1 MIVVDRGAIID
12 FSFNYLCLFRRVIS
26 MVGKN
31 NKHVQLR
38 QEADKQTRFSL
49 KKLTVG
55 VASIAVGATLL
66 LGQPISV
73 NAEEQS
79 TTTQADQ
86 SLGEYKEAAKKDL
99 ADKKIENEH
108 LNSLIDSA
116 ESKEAVDKLVA
127 NYIQPEIAT
136 EDADDIKDFKLYK
149 AAKIAKLKAKDFDNA
164 TFIKKLEDA
173 ETKEGF
179 DTLFTELEAEVDKKA
194 EDTATDEPVD
204 ETTDQAKTEESAP
217 TQSAESSDAES
228 TEAEATEEPKVT
240 DQATESSQDEVTS
253 ETEEDD
259 DYAEAVREL
268 NDLNLSDTIKE
279 DFAQKIK
286 EAENNKE
293 AVSQLLTEAIDLA
306 GLNTKKDAALLEIDQ
321 TNLHVDDSNELKGRI
336 EVATSAEEVDN
347 VLTDAGK
354 RAEEQANQAQNG
366 EATTEEKPEA
376 QTKPAPEKKPE
387 EAPKPEEKRPETD
400 KKPESDKKPAPE
412 KKPDAGQK
420 PEAKKPEEKK
430 PEVKKPEN
438 KKPEEKKPEV
448 KKPDASKQPEKGKEA
463 QPQKP
468 EQKPDQQ
475 KQPDQSADKAAQD
488 KKEQE
493 LKMAAA
499 KDEAKKEINN
509 LANLSDKQKGEL
521 LAGIDKADTPAKIGE
536 ILDFARKL
544 NQDQAPKQQ
553 KKQGERL
560 PDTATGAWALG
571 LIGATAILAG
581 FGIKKF
587 KK

>member
-1 MIVVDRGAIID
+1 MI
-12 FSFNYLCLFRRVIS
+12 
-26 MVGKN
+26 GKN

-55 VASIAVGATLL
+55 LASIAVGATLL

-79 TTTQADQ
+79 TTQADQ

-116 ESKEAVDKLVA
+116 ESKEAVDKLVV
-127 NYIQPEIAT
+127 NYTHPEIAT
-136 EDADDIKDFKLYK
+136 EDTDDIKDLKLYK
-149 AAKIAKLKAKDFDNA
+149 AAKIVALKAKDIDNETA
-164 TFIKKLEDA
+164 LKTIEDA
-173 ETKEGF
+173 ETKE
-179 DTLFTELEAEVDKKA
+179 AVDKSFKELDA
-194 EDTATDEPVD
+194 KVEKPAD
-204 ETTDQAKTEESAP
+204 ETTAPTETEESAP
-217 TQSAESSDAES
+217 TQAAES
-228 TEAEATEEPKVT
+228 TETEITEESTPADKT
-240 DQATESSQDEVTS
+240 TETEVTS
-253 ETEEDD
+253 ETEAEDN
-259 DYAEAVREL
+259 YAEAVKEL
-268 NDLNLSDTIKE
+268 ADLNLSDSIKE
-279 DFAQKIK
+279 DFAQKIN
-286 EAENNKE
+286 EAEDNKE
-293 AVSQLLTEAIDLA
+293 AVSQILTEAMALA
-306 GLNTKKDAALLEIDQ
+306 ELNTKKDAALVEIDQ

-336 EVATSAEEVDN
+336 EVASSAEEVDN
-347 VLTDAGK
+347 VLVEAQK
-354 RAEEQANQAQNG
+354 RAEEQANQTQNG
-366 EATTEEKPEA
+366 EATTEEKPEDA
-376 QTKPAPEKKPE
+376 PKPEEKKPETEKKPAPEKKPE
-387 EAPKPEEKRPETD
+387 
-400 KKPESDKKPAPE
+400 
-412 KKPDAGQK
+412 AGQK
-420 PEAKKPEEKK
+420 PEAEKKPDKKPEA
-430 PEVKKPEN
+430 KKPEN
-438 KKPEEKKPEV
+438 KKPEEKKPEA
-448 KKPDASKQPEKGKEA
+448 KKPDTNKQPEKGKEA

-475 KQPDQSADKAAQD
+475 KQPDKSADKAAQD

-499 KDEAKKEINN
+499 KEEAKKEINN

-560 PDTATGAWALG
+560 PDTATGAWVLG

>member
-1 MIVVDRGAIID
+1 
-12 FSFNYLCLFRRVIS
+12 

-38 QEADKQTRFSL
+38 QEADKQARFSL

-73 NAEEQS
+73 NAEEPS
-79 TTTQADQ
+79 TTQTDQ
-86 SLGEYKEAAKKDL
+86 SLGEYKEVAKKDL

-127 NYIQPEIAT
+127 NYTQLEIAT
-136 EDADDIKDFKLYK
+136 EDTDDIKDLKLYK
-149 AAKIAKLKAKDFDNA
+149 AAKIAALKAKDIDNETA
-164 TFIKKLEDA
+164 LKTIEEA
-173 ETKEGF
+173 ETKE
-179 DTLFTELEAEVDKKA
+179 AVDKLFKELDA
-194 EDTATDEPVD
+194 KVEKPAD
-204 ETTDQAKTEESAP
+204 ETTAPTETEESAP
-217 TQSAESSDAES
+217 TQDAES
-228 TEAEATEEPKVT
+228 TETEATEATEEPKVA
-240 DQATESSQDEVTS
+240 DQATESITDEVTS

-286 EAENNKE
+286 ATEDNKE
-293 AVSQLLTEAIDLA
+293 AVSQILTEAMALA
-306 GLNTKKDAALLEIDQ
+306 ELNTKKDAALVEIDQ

-347 VLTDAGK
+347 VLVEAQK
-354 RAEEQANQAQNG
+354 RAEEQANQAQTG
-366 EATTEEKPEA
+366 EATTAEKPEA
-376 QTKPAPEKKPE
+376 KPEGKKPAPEKKPE
-387 EAPKPEEKRPETD
+387 AD
-400 KKPESDKKPAPE
+400 
-412 KKPDAGQK
+412 QK

-430 PEVKKPEN
+430 PEVKKPEEKKPETKNPEAKKPEN
-438 KKPEEKKPEV
+438 KKSEEKKPEA

-463 QPQKP
+463 QPQKS
-468 EQKPDQQ
+468 EQKSDQKPEQQ
-475 KQPDQSADKAAQD
+475 KQQDQSADKTAQD

>member
-73 NAEEQS
+73 NAEEPS
-79 TTTQADQ
+79 TTQADQ

-116 ESKEAVDKLVA
+116 ESKETVDKLVA
-127 NYIQPEIAT
+127 NYTQPEIAT
-136 EDADDIKDFKLYK
+136 DDTDDIKDLKLYK
-149 AAKIAKLKAKDFDNA
+149 AAKIAALKAKDIDNETA
-164 TFIKKLEDA
+164 LKTIEDA
-173 ETKEGF
+173 ETKE
-179 DTLFTELEAEVDKKA
+179 AVDKLFKGLDA
-194 EDTATDEPVD
+194 KVEKPAD
-204 ETTDQAKTEESAP
+204 ETTAPTETEESAP
-217 TQSAESSDAES
+217 TQAAES
-228 TEAEATEEPKVT
+228 TETEATEATEEPKVD
-240 DQATESSQDEVTS
+240 DQATESIPDEVTS

-286 EAENNKE
+286 AAEDNKE
-293 AVSQLLTEAIDLA
+293 AVSQILTEAIDLA
-306 GLNTKKDAALLEIDQ
+306 ELNTKKDAALVEIDQ

-336 EVATSAEEVDN
+336 EVASSAEEVDN
-347 VLTDAGK
+347 ILVEAQK

-387 EAPKPEEKRPETD
+387 EAPKPEEKKPETD
-400 KKPESDKKPAPE
+400 KKPESGKKPAPE

-420 PEAKKPEEKK
+420 PE
-430 PEVKKPEN
+430 N
-438 KKPEEKKPEV
+438 KKPEAQ
-448 KKPDASKQPEKGKEA
+448 KPDASKQPEKGKEA

-468 EQKPDQQ
+468 EQKPEQQ
-475 KQPDQSADKAAQD
+475 KQPDKSADKAAQD

-544 NQDQAPKQQ
+544 NQDQSPKQQ

>member
-1 MIVVDRGAIID
+1 
-12 FSFNYLCLFRRVIS
+12 

-55 VASIAVGATLL
+55 VASIAIGATLL

-73 NAEEQS
+73 NAEEPS
-79 TTTQADQ
+79 TTQTDQ
-86 SLGEYKEAAKKDL
+86 SLGEYKEVAKKDL

-127 NYIQPEIAT
+127 NYTQPEIAT
-136 EDADDIKDFKLYK
+136 EDTDDIKDLKLYK
-149 AAKIAKLKAKDFDNA
+149 AAKIAALKAKDIDNETA
-164 TFIKKLEDA
+164 LKTIEDA
-173 ETKEGF
+173 ETKE
-179 DTLFTELEAEVDKKA
+179 AVDKLFKELDA
-194 EDTATDEPVD
+194 KVEKPAD
-204 ETTDQAKTEESAP
+204 ETTAPTETEDSAP
-217 TQSAESSDAES
+217 TQAAES
-228 TEAEATEEPKVT
+228 TETEATEEPKVA
-240 DQATESSQDEVTS
+240 DQATESIPDEVTL

-286 EAENNKE
+286 AAEDNKE
-293 AVSQLLTEAIDLA
+293 AVSQILTEAIDLA
-306 GLNTKKDAALLEIDQ
+306 ELNTKKDAALVEIDQ

-336 EVATSAEEVDN
+336 EVAASAEEVDN
-347 VLTDAGK
+347 VLVEAQK

-376 QTKPAPEKKPE
+376 QTKPVPEKKPE
-387 EAPKPEEKRPETD
+387 EAPKPEEKKPETD

-430 PEVKKPEN
+430 PEVKKPED
-438 KKPEEKKPEV
+438 KKPEA

-475 KQPDQSADKAAQD
+475 KQPDKSADKAAQD

-536 ILDFARKL
+536 IIDFARKL

-560 PDTATGAWALG
+560 PDTATGAWVLG

>member
-79 TTTQADQ
+79 TTTQTDQ

-127 NYIQPEIAT
+127 NYTQPEIAT
-136 EDADDIKDFKLYK
+136 EDTDNIKDLKLYK
-149 AAKIAKLKAKDFDNA
+149 AAKIAALKAKDIDNETA
-164 TFIKKLEDA
+164 LKTIEDA
-173 ETKEGF
+173 ETKE
-179 DTLFTELEAEVDKKA
+179 AVDKLFKELDA
-194 EDTATDEPVD
+194 KVEKPAD
-204 ETTDQAKTEESAP
+204 ETTAPTETEDSAP
-217 TQSAESSDAES
+217 TQDAES
-228 TEAEATEEPKVT
+228 TENEATEEPKVA
-240 DQATESSQDEVTS
+240 DQATESIPDEVTL
-253 ETEEDD
+253 ETEKDD

-306 GLNTKKDAALLEIDQ
+306 ELNTKKDAALVEIDQ

-336 EVATSAEEVDN
+336 EVAISAEEVDN

-354 RAEEQANQAQNG
+354 RAEEQANQAQTG
-366 EATTEEKPEA
+366 EATTEEKPEV
-376 QTKPAPEKKPE
+376 KPE
-387 EAPKPEEKRPETD
+387 
-400 KKPESDKKPAPE
+400 DKKPAPE
-412 KKPDAGQK
+412 KK

-430 PEVKKPEN
+430 PEN
-438 KKPEEKKPEV
+438 KKPEA

-468 EQKPDQQ
+468 EQKPEQQ
-475 KQPDQSADKAAQD
+475 KQQDQSADKAAQD

>member
-1 MIVVDRGAIID
+1 
-12 FSFNYLCLFRRVIS
+12 

-31 NKHVQLR
+31 NKQIQLR
-38 QEADKQTRFSL
+38 QEADKRTRFSL

-73 NAEEQS
+73 NAEEPS
-79 TTTQADQ
+79 TTQADQ

-306 GLNTKKDAALLEIDQ
+306 ELNTKKDAALVEIDQ
-321 TNLHVDDSNELKGRI
+321 TNLHVADSNELKGRI
-336 EVATSAEEVDN
+336 EVAASAEEVDN
-347 VLTDAGK
+347 VLVEAQK

-387 EAPKPEEKRPETD
+387 EAPKPAEKKPETD

-412 KKPDAGQK
+412 KKTDAGPKPEAKKSEEKK
-420 PEAKKPEEKK
+420 PEAKKPEA
-430 PEVKKPEN
+430 
-438 KKPEEKKPEV
+438 

-521 LAGIDKADTPAKIGE
+521 LVGIDKADTPAKIGE

-560 PDTATGAWALG
+560 PDTATGAWTLG

>member
-12 FSFNYLCLFRRVIS
+12 FSFNYLCLLRRVIS

-73 NAEEQS
+73 NAEEPS
-79 TTTQADQ
+79 TTQADQ

-127 NYIQPEIAT
+127 NYTQPEIAT
-136 EDADDIKDFKLYK
+136 EDTDNIKDLKLYK
-149 AAKIAKLKAKDFDNA
+149 AAKIAALKAKDIDNETA
-164 TFIKKLEDA
+164 LKTIEDA
-173 ETKEGF
+173 ETKE
-179 DTLFTELEAEVDKKA
+179 AVDKLFKELDA
-194 EDTATDEPVD
+194 KVEKPAD
-204 ETTDQAKTEESAP
+204 ETTAPTETEDSAP
-217 TQSAESSDAES
+217 TQAAES
-228 TEAEATEEPKVT
+228 TETEATEEPKVA
-240 DQATESSQDEVTS
+240 DQATESIPDEVTL
-253 ETEEDD
+253 ETEKDD

-286 EAENNKE
+286 EAEDNKE
-293 AVSQLLTEAIDLA
+293 AVGQLLTEAIDLA
-306 GLNTKKDAALLEIDQ
+306 ELNTKKDAALVEIDQ

-336 EVATSAEEVDN
+336 EVAASAEEVDN
-347 VLTDAGK
+347 VLVEAQK

-376 QTKPAPEKKPE
+376 QTKPVPEKKPE
-387 EAPKPEEKRPETD
+387 EAPKPEEKKPETD

-430 PEVKKPEN
+430 PEVKKPED
-438 KKPEEKKPEV
+438 KKPEA

-475 KQPDQSADKAAQD
+475 KQPDKSADKAAQD

-536 ILDFARKL
+536 IIDFARKL

-560 PDTATGAWALG
+560 PDTATGAWVLG

>member
-1 MIVVDRGAIID
+1 MI
-12 FSFNYLCLFRRVIS
+12 
-26 MVGKN
+26 GKN

-79 TTTQADQ
+79 TTTQTDQ

-127 NYIQPEIAT
+127 NYTQPEIAT
-136 EDADDIKDFKLYK
+136 EDTDNIKDLKLYK
-149 AAKIAKLKAKDFDNA
+149 AAKIAALKAKDIDNETA
-164 TFIKKLEDA
+164 LKTIEDA
-173 ETKEGF
+173 ETKE
-179 DTLFTELEAEVDKKA
+179 AVDKLFKELDA
-194 EDTATDEPVD
+194 KVEKPAD
-204 ETTDQAKTEESAP
+204 ETTAPTETEDSAP
-217 TQSAESSDAES
+217 TQDAES
-228 TEAEATEEPKVT
+228 TENEATEEPKVA
-240 DQATESSQDEVTS
+240 DQATESIPDEVTL
-253 ETEEDD
+253 ETEKDD

-306 GLNTKKDAALLEIDQ
+306 ELNTKKDAALVEIDQ

-336 EVATSAEEVDN
+336 EVAISAEEVDN

-354 RAEEQANQAQNG
+354 RAEEQANQAQTG
-366 EATTEEKPEA
+366 EATTEEKPEV
-376 QTKPAPEKKPE
+376 KPE
-387 EAPKPEEKRPETD
+387 
-400 KKPESDKKPAPE
+400 DKKPAPE
-412 KKPDAGQK
+412 KK

-430 PEVKKPEN
+430 PENKKPEA
-438 KKPEEKKPEV
+438 KKPEEKKPEA

-468 EQKPDQQ
+468 EQKPEQQ
-475 KQPDQSADKAAQD
+475 KQQDQSADKAAQD

>member
-73 NAEEQS
+73 NAEEPS
-79 TTTQADQ
+79 TTQADQ

-127 NYIQPEIAT
+127 NYTQPEIAA
-136 EDADDIKDFKLYK
+136 EDTDDIKNLKLYK

-179 DTLFTELEAEVDKKA
+179 DTLFAELEAEVDKKA
-194 EDTATDEPVD
+194 EDAATDEPVD

-217 TQSAESSDAES
+217 TQSAES
-228 TEAEATEEPKVT
+228 TETEATEEPKVA
-240 DQATESSQDEVTS
+240 DKATESSPDEVTS

-286 EAENNKE
+286 AAEDNKE
-293 AVSQLLTEAIDLA
+293 AVSQILTEAIDLA
-306 GLNTKKDAALLEIDQ
+306 ELNTKKDAALVEIDQ

-354 RAEEQANQAQNG
+354 RAEEQANQAQTG
-366 EATTEEKPEA
+366 EATTEAKPEA
-376 QTKPAPEKKPE
+376 KPE
-387 EAPKPEEKRPETD
+387 
-400 KKPESDKKPAPE
+400 DKKPAPE
-412 KKPDAGQK
+412 KKTEEKKPEAGQK

-430 PEVKKPEN
+430 PENKKPEV
-438 KKPEEKKPEV
+438 KKPEEKKPEA

-475 KQPDQSADKAAQD
+475 KQPDKSADKAAQD

-536 ILDFARKL
+536 IIDFARKL

-560 PDTATGAWALG
+560 PDTATGAWVLG

>member
-1 MIVVDRGAIID
+1 MI
-12 FSFNYLCLFRRVIS
+12 
-26 MVGKN
+26 GKN

-38 QEADKQTRFSL
+38 QKADKQTRFSL

-79 TTTQADQ
+79 TTQAGQ
-86 SLGEYKEAAKKDL
+86 SLGEYKEVAKKDL

-127 NYIQPEIAT
+127 NYTQPEIAT
-136 EDADDIKDFKLYK
+136 EDTDDIKDLKLYK

-164 TFIKKLEDA
+164 TFLKKLEDA

-204 ETTDQAKTEESAP
+204 ETTDQAKTEESEP
-217 TQSAESSDAES
+217 TQSAES

-306 GLNTKKDAALLEIDQ
+306 ELNTKKDAALVEIDQ

-347 VLTDAGK
+347 VLADAGK
-354 RAEEQANQAQNG
+354 RAEEQANQAQTG

-376 QTKPAPEKKPE
+376 KPEVKPEDKKPAPEKKPE
-387 EAPKPEEKRPETD
+387 E
-400 KKPESDKKPAPE
+400 KKTE
-412 KKPDAGQK
+412 AGQK

-430 PEVKKPEN
+430 PENKKPEA
-438 KKPEEKKPEV
+438 KKPEEKKPEA
-448 KKPDASKQPEKGKEA
+448 K
-463 QPQKP
+463 KP

-475 KQPDQSADKAAQD
+475 KQQDQSADKAAQD

>member
-31 NKHVQLR
+31 NKQIQLR
-38 QEADKQTRFSL
+38 QEADKRTRFSL

-73 NAEEQS
+73 NAEEPS
-79 TTTQADQ
+79 TTQADQ
-86 SLGEYKEAAKKDL
+86 SLGEYKEAAKRDL

-127 NYIQPEIAT
+127 NYTQPEIAT
-136 EDADDIKDFKLYK
+136 EDTDDIKDLKLYK

-179 DTLFTELEAEVDKKA
+179 DTLFTELEAELDKKA

-217 TQSAESSDAES
+217 TQSAES
-228 TEAEATEEPKVT
+228 TEAEATEEPKVA
-240 DQATESSQDEVTS
+240 DQATESIPDEVTS

-279 DFAQKIK
+279 DYAQKIK
-286 EAENNKE
+286 EVEDNKE
-293 AVSQLLTEAIDLA
+293 AVSQILTEAIDLA
-306 GLNTKKDAALLEIDQ
+306 ELNTKKDAALVEIDQ

-336 EVATSAEEVDN
+336 EVAISTEEVDN
-347 VLTDAGK
+347 VLVEAQK
-354 RAEEQANQAQNG
+354 RAEEQASQAQNG

-376 QTKPAPEKKPE
+376 QTKPVPEKKPE
-387 EAPKPEEKRPETD
+387 EAPKSEEKKPETD

-420 PEAKKPEEKK
+420 PEAEKK
-430 PEVKKPEN
+430 PEAKKPEN
-438 KKPEEKKPEV
+438 KKPEEKKPEAKKPEA

-463 QPQKP
+463 QPQKS
-468 EQKPDQQ
+468 EQKSDQKPEQQ
-475 KQPDQSADKAAQD
+475 KQQDQSADKPAQD

-509 LANLSDKQKGEL
+509 LANLSDKQKSEL

>member
-55 VASIAVGATLL
+55 VTSIAVGATLL

-73 NAEEQS
+73 NAEEPA
-79 TTTQADQ
+79 TTQADQ

-99 ADKKIENEH
+99 TDKKIENEH

-127 NYIQPEIAT
+127 NYTQPEIAT
-136 EDADDIKDFKLYK
+136 EDTDDIKDLKLYK
-149 AAKIAKLKAKDFDNA
+149 AAKIAALKAKDIDNETA
-164 TFIKKLEDA
+164 LKTIEDA
-173 ETKEGF
+173 ETKE
-179 DTLFTELEAEVDKKA
+179 AVDKLFKELDA
-194 EDTATDEPVD
+194 KVEKPAD
-204 ETTDQAKTEESAP
+204 ETTAPTEIEESAP
-217 TQSAESSDAES
+217 TQAAES
-228 TEAEATEEPKVT
+228 TGTETTEESTPADKATET
-240 DQATESSQDEVTS
+240 EVTS
-253 ETEEDD
+253 ETEAEDN
-259 DYAEAVREL
+259 YAEAVKEL
-268 NDLNLSDTIKE
+268 ADLNLSDTIKE
-279 DFAQKIK
+279 DYAQKIK
-286 EAENNKE
+286 AAEDNEE
-293 AVSQLLTEAIDLA
+293 AVSQILTEAMALA
-306 GLNTKKDAALLEIDQ
+306 ELNTKKDAALVEIDQ

-336 EVATSAEEVDN
+336 EVTASAEEVDN
-347 VLTDAGK
+347 ILVETQK

-376 QTKPAPEKKPE
+376 KPAPEKKPE
-387 EAPKPEEKRPETD
+387 DAPKPEEKKPETD
-400 KKPESDKKPAPE
+400 KKPESDKKTAPE
-412 KKPDAGQK
+412 KKPEAGQQPEAEKKPDKK
-420 PEAKKPEEKK
+420 PEA
-430 PEVKKPEN
+430 KKPEN
-438 KKPEEKKPEV
+438 KKPEEKKPET
-448 KKPDASKQPEKGKEA
+448 KKPDTSKQPEKGKEA

-475 KQPDQSADKAAQD
+475 KQPDKSADKAAQD

-499 KDEAKKEINN
+499 KEEAKKEINN

>member
-1 MIVVDRGAIID
+1 
-12 FSFNYLCLFRRVIS
+12 

-38 QEADKQTRFSL
+38 QKAVKKTRFSL

-127 NYIQPEIAT
+127 NYTQPEIAT
-136 EDADDIKDFKLYK
+136 EDTDDIKDLKLYK
-149 AAKIAKLKAKDFDNA
+149 AAKIAALKAKDIDNETA
-164 TFIKKLEDA
+164 LKTIEDA
-173 ETKEGF
+173 ETKE
-179 DTLFTELEAEVDKKA
+179 AVDKLFKELDA
-194 EDTATDEPVD
+194 KVEKPADEITAPTE
-204 ETTDQAKTEESAP
+204 TEESEP
-217 TQSAESSDAES
+217 TQDAES
-228 TEAEATEEPKVT
+228 TETEESNPVDKATET
-240 DQATESSQDEVTS
+240 EVTS
-253 ETEEDD
+253 ETETEDN
-259 DYAEAVREL
+259 YAEAVREL

-279 DFAQKIK
+279 DYAQKIK
-286 EAENNKE
+286 AAEDNKE

-306 GLNTKKDAALLEIDQ
+306 ELNTKKDAALVEIDQ

-336 EVATSAEEVDN
+336 EVAASAEEVDN
-347 VLTDAGK
+347 VLVEAQK
-354 RAEEQANQAQNG
+354 RAEEQASQAQNG

-376 QTKPAPEKKPE
+376 QTKPVPEKKPE
-387 EAPKPEEKRPETD
+387 EAPKPEEKKPETD
-400 KKPESDKKPAPE
+400 KKPAPDKKPE
-412 KKPDAGQK
+412 TGQK
-420 PEAKKPEEKK
+420 PEAEKK
-430 PEVKKPEN
+430 PN
-438 KKPEEKKPEV
+438 KN
-448 KKPDASKQPEKGKEA
+448 PDTSKQPEKGKEA

-468 EQKPDQQ
+468 EQKPEQQ
-475 KQPDQSADKAAQD
+475 KQPDKSADKAAQD

-509 LANLSDKQKGEL
+509 LANLSDKQKSEL

-560 PDTATGAWALG
+560 PDTATGAWVLG

>member
-1 MIVVDRGAIID
+1 
-12 FSFNYLCLFRRVIS
+12 

-354 RAEEQANQAQNG
+354 RAEEQANQAQTG
-366 EATTEEKPEA
+366 EATTEEKPEVKPEDK
-376 QTKPAPEKKPE
+376 KPAPEKKPE
-387 EAPKPEEKRPETD
+387 E
-400 KKPESDKKPAPE
+400 KKTE
-412 KKPDAGQK
+412 AGQK

-430 PEVKKPEN
+430 PENKKPEVKKPEEKKPEN
-438 KKPEEKKPEV
+438 KKPEA

-475 KQPDQSADKAAQD
+475 KQPDQSAEKAAQD

>member
-1 MIVVDRGAIID
+1 MI
-12 FSFNYLCLFRRVIS
+12 
-26 MVGKN
+26 GKN

-79 TTTQADQ
+79 TTQTDQ

-116 ESKEAVDKLVA
+116 ESKEAADKLVA
-127 NYIQPEIAT
+127 NYTQPEIAT
-136 EDADDIKDFKLYK
+136 EDTDDIKDLKLYK
-149 AAKIAKLKAKDFDNA
+149 AAKIAKLKAKNFDNA
-164 TFIKKLEDA
+164 TFLKKLEDA

-194 EDTATDEPVD
+194 EDTATDKLVD

-217 TQSAESSDAES
+217 TQSAES
-228 TEAEATEEPKVT
+228 TEAEATEEPKVA
-240 DQATESSQDEVTS
+240 DQATEASPDEVTS

-286 EAENNKE
+286 EVENNKE

-306 GLNTKKDAALLEIDQ
+306 ELNTKKDAALVEIDQ

-354 RAEEQANQAQNG
+354 RAEEQANQAQVG
-366 EATTEEKPEA
+366 EATTAEKPEA
-376 QTKPAPEKKPE
+376 KPEEKNPAPEKKPE
-387 EAPKPEEKRPETD
+387 EKKPEEKKPEE
-400 KKPESDKKPAPE
+400 KKPEE
-412 KKPDAGQK
+412 KKPEEKKPEEKKPEAGQK
-420 PEAKKPEEKK
+420 PEAEKK

-438 KKPEEKKPEV
+438 

-463 QPQKP
+463 QPQKS

-475 KQPDQSADKAAQD
+475 KQPDKSADKATQD

>member
-1 MIVVDRGAIID
+1 MIVVDRGVIRD
-12 FSFNYLCLFRRVIS
+12 FSFNYLCLLRRVIS

-55 VASIAVGATLL
+55 VASIAVGTTLL

-127 NYIQPEIAT
+127 NYTQPEIAT
-136 EDADDIKDFKLYK
+136 EDTDDIKDLKLYK
-149 AAKIAKLKAKDFDNA
+149 AAKIAALKAKDIDNETA
-164 TFIKKLEDA
+164 LKTIEDA
-173 ETKEGF
+173 ETKE
-179 DTLFTELEAEVDKKA
+179 AVDKLFKELDA
-194 EDTATDEPVD
+194 KVEKPAD
-204 ETTDQAKTEESAP
+204 ETTAPTETEESEP
-217 TQSAESSDAES
+217 TQDAES
-228 TEAEATEEPKVT
+228 TETEESNPVDKATET
-240 DQATESSQDEVTS
+240 EVTS
-253 ETEEDD
+253 ETETEDN
-259 DYAEAVREL
+259 YAEAVREL

-286 EAENNKE
+286 AAEDNKE
-293 AVSQLLTEAIDLA
+293 AVSQILTEAIDLA
-306 GLNTKKDAALLEIDQ
+306 ELNTKKDAALVEIDQ

-336 EVATSAEEVDN
+336 EVAASAEEVDN
-347 VLTDAGK
+347 VLVEAQK

-376 QTKPAPEKKPE
+376 QTKPVPEKKPE
-387 EAPKPEEKRPETD
+387 EAPKPEEKKPETD

-430 PEVKKPEN
+430 PEVKKPED
-438 KKPEEKKPEV
+438 KKPEA

-475 KQPDQSADKAAQD
+475 KQPDKSADKAAQD

-544 NQDQAPKQQ
+544 NQDQSPKQQ

-560 PDTATGAWALG
+560 PDTATGAWVLG

>member
-1 MIVVDRGAIID
+1 
-12 FSFNYLCLFRRVIS
+12 

-31 NKHVQLR
+31 NKHVQLH

-127 NYIQPEIAT
+127 NYTQPEIAT
-136 EDADDIKDFKLYK
+136 EDTDDIKDLKLYK
-149 AAKIAKLKAKDFDNA
+149 AAKIAALKAKDIDNETA
-164 TFIKKLEDA
+164 LKTIEDA
-173 ETKEGF
+173 ETKE
-179 DTLFTELEAEVDKKA
+179 AVDKLFKELDA
-194 EDTATDEPVD
+194 KVEKPAD
-204 ETTDQAKTEESAP
+204 ETTAPTETEDSAP
-217 TQSAESSDAES
+217 TQAAES
-228 TEAEATEEPKVT
+228 TETEATEEPKVA
-240 DQATESSQDEVTS
+240 DQATESIPDEVTL
-253 ETEEDD
+253 ETEKDD

-268 NDLNLSDTIKE
+268 NDMNLSDTIKE

-286 EAENNKE
+286 AAEDNKE
-293 AVSQLLTEAIDLA
+293 AVGQLLTEAIDLA
-306 GLNTKKDAALLEIDQ
+306 ELNTKKDAALVEIDQ

-354 RAEEQANQAQNG
+354 RAEEQANQAQTG
-366 EATTEEKPEA
+366 EATTEAKPEA
-376 QTKPAPEKKPE
+376 KPE
-387 EAPKPEEKRPETD
+387 
-400 KKPESDKKPAPE
+400 DKKPAPE
-412 KKPDAGQK
+412 KKTEEKKPEAGQK

-430 PEVKKPEN
+430 PENKKPEV
-438 KKPEEKKPEV
+438 KKPEEKKPEA

-475 KQPDQSADKAAQD
+475 KQQDQSADKAAQD

-560 PDTATGAWALG
+560 PDTATGTWALG

>member
-1 MIVVDRGAIID
+1 
-12 FSFNYLCLFRRVIS
+12 

-31 NKHVQLR
+31 NKHVQLH

-73 NAEEQS
+73 NAEEPS
-79 TTTQADQ
+79 TTQTDQ
-86 SLGEYKEAAKKDL
+86 SLGEYKEVAKKDL
-99 ADKKIENEH
+99 AGKKIENEH

-127 NYIQPEIAT
+127 NYTQPEIAT
-136 EDADDIKDFKLYK
+136 EDTDNIKDLKLYK
-149 AAKIAKLKAKDFDNA
+149 AAKIAALKAKDIDNETA
-164 TFIKKLEDA
+164 LKTIEDA
-173 ETKEGF
+173 ETKE
-179 DTLFTELEAEVDKKA
+179 AVDKLFKELDA
-194 EDTATDEPVD
+194 KVEKPAD
-204 ETTDQAKTEESAP
+204 ETTAPTETEESAP
-217 TQSAESSDAES
+217 TQDAES
-228 TEAEATEEPKVT
+228 TETEATEESNPVDK
-240 DQATESSQDEVTS
+240 ATETEVIS
-253 ETEEDD
+253 ETEAEDN
-259 DYAEAVREL
+259 YAEAVREL

-286 EAENNKE
+286 AAEDNKE
-293 AVSQLLTEAIDLA
+293 AVSQILTEAIDLA
-306 GLNTKKDAALLEIDQ
+306 ELNTKKDAALVEIDQ

-336 EVATSAEEVDN
+336 EVASSAAEVDN
-347 VLTDAGK
+347 VLVEAQK
-354 RAEEQANQAQNG
+354 RAEEQASQAQNG

-376 QTKPAPEKKPE
+376 QTKPVPEKKPE
-387 EAPKPEEKRPETD
+387 EAPKPEEKKPETD

-430 PEVKKPEN
+430 PEVKKPED
-438 KKPEEKKPEV
+438 KKPEA

-468 EQKPDQQ
+468 EQNPDQQ
-475 KQPDQSADKAAQD
+475 KQPDKSADKAAQD

-536 ILDFARKL
+536 IIDFARKL

-560 PDTATGAWALG
+560 PDTATGAWVLG

>member
-1 MIVVDRGAIID
+1 
-12 FSFNYLCLFRRVIS
+12 

-55 VASIAVGATLL
+55 VASIAVGTTLL

-127 NYIQPEIAT
+127 NYTQPEIAT
-136 EDADDIKDFKLYK
+136 EDTDDIKDLKLYK
-149 AAKIAKLKAKDFDNA
+149 AAKIAALKAKDIDNETA
-164 TFIKKLEDA
+164 LKTIEDA
-173 ETKEGF
+173 ETKE
-179 DTLFTELEAEVDKKA
+179 AVDKLFKELDA
-194 EDTATDEPVD
+194 KVEKPAD
-204 ETTDQAKTEESAP
+204 ETTAPTETEESEP
-217 TQSAESSDAES
+217 TQDAES
-228 TEAEATEEPKVT
+228 TETEESNPVDKATET
-240 DQATESSQDEVTS
+240 EVTS
-253 ETEEDD
+253 ETETEDN
-259 DYAEAVREL
+259 YAEAVREL

-286 EAENNKE
+286 AAEDNKE
-293 AVSQLLTEAIDLA
+293 AVSQILTEAIDLA
-306 GLNTKKDAALLEIDQ
+306 ELNTKKDAALVEIDQ

-336 EVATSAEEVDN
+336 EVAASAEEVDN
-347 VLTDAGK
+347 VLVEAQK

-376 QTKPAPEKKPE
+376 QTKPVPEKKPE
-387 EAPKPEEKRPETD
+387 EAPKPEEKKPETD

-430 PEVKKPEN
+430 PEVKKPED
-438 KKPEEKKPEV
+438 KKPEA

-475 KQPDQSADKAAQD
+475 KQPDKSADKAAQD

-499 KDEAKKEINN
+499 KDEAKKKSI
-509 LANLSDKQKGEL
+509 
-521 LAGIDKADTPAKIGE
+521 T
-536 ILDFARKL
+536 
-544 NQDQAPKQQ
+544 
-553 KKQGERL
+553 
-560 PDTATGAWALG
+560 
-571 LIGATAILAG
+571 
-581 FGIKKF
+581 
-587 KK
+587 

>member
-31 NKHVQLR
+31 NKQIKLR
-38 QEADKQTRFSL
+38 QEADKRTRFSL

-73 NAEEQS
+73 NAEEPS
-79 TTTQADQ
+79 TTQTDQ
-86 SLGEYKEAAKKDL
+86 SLGEYKETAKKDL
-99 ADKKIENEH
+99 ADKKIENEY

-306 GLNTKKDAALLEIDQ
+306 ELNTKKDAALVEIDQ

-336 EVATSAEEVDN
+336 EVAASAEEVDN
-347 VLTDAGK
+347 VLVEAQK
-354 RAEEQANQAQNG
+354 RAEEQANQAQTG
-366 EATTEEKPEA
+366 EATTAEKPEA
-376 QTKPAPEKKPE
+376 KPEGKKTAPEKKPE
-387 EAPKPEEKRPETD
+387 AD
-400 KKPESDKKPAPE
+400 
-412 KKPDAGQK
+412 QK

-430 PEVKKPEN
+430 PEA
-438 KKPEEKKPEV
+438 KKPEEKKPETKKPEV
-448 KKPDASKQPEKGKEA
+448 KKPEEKKPEA
-463 QPQKP
+463 QKP

-475 KQPDQSADKAAQD
+475 KQQDQSADKAAQD

>member
-12 FSFNYLCLFRRVIS
+12 FSFNYLCLLRRVIS

-73 NAEEQS
+73 NAEEPS
-79 TTTQADQ
+79 TTQADQ

-136 EDADDIKDFKLYK
+136 EDADDIKDLKLYK
-149 AAKIAKLKAKDFDNA
+149 AAKIAALKAKDFDNA

-179 DTLFTELEAEVDKKA
+179 DTLFAELEAEADKKA

-217 TQSAESSDAES
+217 TQSAES
-228 TEAEATEEPKVT
+228 TEAEATEEPKVA
-240 DQATESSQDEVTS
+240 DQATESIPDEVTS

-286 EAENNKE
+286 AAEDNKE
-293 AVSQLLTEAIDLA
+293 AVSQILTEAIDLA
-306 GLNTKKDAALLEIDQ
+306 ELNTKKDAALVEIDQ
-321 TNLHVDDSNELKGRI
+321 TNLHADDSNELKGRI
-336 EVATSAEEVDN
+336 EVAISAEEVDN
-347 VLTDAGK
+347 VLVEAQK
-354 RAEEQANQAQNG
+354 RAEEQANQAQTG
-366 EATTEEKPEA
+366 EATTAEKPEA
-376 QTKPAPEKKPE
+376 KPEGKKPAPEKKPE
-387 EAPKPEEKRPETD
+387 AD
-400 KKPESDKKPAPE
+400 
-412 KKPDAGQK
+412 QK

-430 PEVKKPEN
+430 PEVKKPEEKKPETKNPEAKKPEN
-438 KKPEEKKPEV
+438 KKSEEKKPEA

-468 EQKPDQQ
+468 EQKPEQQ
-475 KQPDQSADKAAQD
+475 KQPDKSADKAAQD

-509 LANLSDKQKGEL
+509 LVNLSDKQKGEL
-521 LAGIDKADTPAKIGE
+521 LAGIDKADTPAKIGK
-536 ILDFARKL
+536 ILDFSRKL

>member
-1 MIVVDRGAIID
+1 MIVVDRGAIRD
-12 FSFNYLCLFRRVIS
+12 FSFNYLCLLRRVIS

-38 QEADKQTRFSL
+38 QKADKQTRFSL

-73 NAEEQS
+73 NAEEPS
-79 TTTQADQ
+79 TTQADQ

-127 NYIQPEIAT
+127 NYTQPEIAT
-136 EDADDIKDFKLYK
+136 EDTDDIKDLKLYK
-149 AAKIAKLKAKDFDNA
+149 AAKIAALKAKDIDNETA
-164 TFIKKLEDA
+164 LKTIEDA
-173 ETKEGF
+173 ETKE
-179 DTLFTELEAEVDKKA
+179 AVDKLFKELDA
-194 EDTATDEPVD
+194 KVEKPAD
-204 ETTDQAKTEESAP
+204 ETTAPTETEESEP
-217 TQSAESSDAES
+217 TQDAES
-228 TEAEATEEPKVT
+228 TETEESNPVDKATET
-240 DQATESSQDEVTS
+240 EVTS
-253 ETEEDD
+253 ETETEDN
-259 DYAEAVREL
+259 YAEAVREL

-286 EAENNKE
+286 AAEDNKE
-293 AVSQLLTEAIDLA
+293 AVSQILTEAIDLA
-306 GLNTKKDAALLEIDQ
+306 ELNTKKDAALVEIDQ

-336 EVATSAEEVDN
+336 EVAASAEEVDN
-347 VLTDAGK
+347 VLVEAQK

-366 EATTEEKPEA
+366 EVTTEEKPEA
-376 QTKPAPEKKPE
+376 QTKPVPEKKPE
-387 EAPKPEEKRPETD
+387 EAPKPEEKKPETD

-430 PEVKKPEN
+430 PEVKKPE
-438 KKPEEKKPEV
+438 EKKPEV
-448 KKPDASKQPEKGKEA
+448 KKSDASKQPEKGKEA

-468 EQKPDQQ
+468 DQQ
-475 KQPDQSADKAAQD
+475 KQPDKSADKAAQD

-493 LKMAAA
+493 LKMTAA

-571 LIGATAILAG
+571 LIGTTAILAG

>member
-1 MIVVDRGAIID
+1 
-12 FSFNYLCLFRRVIS
+12 

-73 NAEEQS
+73 NAEEPS
-79 TTTQADQ
+79 TTQADQ

-127 NYIQPEIAT
+127 NYTQPEIAA
-136 EDADDIKDFKLYK
+136 EDTDDIKNLKLYK

-179 DTLFTELEAEVDKKA
+179 DTLFAELEAEVDKKA
-194 EDTATDEPVD
+194 EDAATDEPVD

-217 TQSAESSDAES
+217 TQSAES
-228 TEAEATEEPKVT
+228 TETEATEEPKVA
-240 DQATESSQDEVTS
+240 DQATESIPDEVTS

-286 EAENNKE
+286 AAEDNKE

-306 GLNTKKDAALLEIDQ
+306 ELNTKKDAALVEIDQ

-336 EVATSAEEVDN
+336 EVAISAEEVDN

-354 RAEEQANQAQNG
+354 RAEEQANQAQTG
-366 EATTEEKPEA
+366 EATTEEKPEV
-376 QTKPAPEKKPE
+376 KPE
-387 EAPKPEEKRPETD
+387 
-400 KKPESDKKPAPE
+400 DKKPAPE
-412 KKPDAGQK
+412 KK

-430 PEVKKPEN
+430 PENKKPEA
-438 KKPEEKKPEV
+438 KKPEEKKPEA

-468 EQKPDQQ
+468 EQKPEQQ
-475 KQPDQSADKAAQD
+475 KQQDQSADKAAQD

-521 LAGIDKADTPAKIGE
+521 LAGIDKADTPAKIGK
-536 ILDFARKL
+536 ILDFSRKL

>member
-73 NAEEQS
+73 NAEEPS
-79 TTTQADQ
+79 TTQADQ

-127 NYIQPEIAT
+127 NYTQPEIAA
-136 EDADDIKDFKLYK
+136 EDTDDIKNLKLYK

-179 DTLFTELEAEVDKKA
+179 DTLFAELEAEVDKKA
-194 EDTATDEPVD
+194 EDAATDEPVD

-217 TQSAESSDAES
+217 TQSAES
-228 TEAEATEEPKVT
+228 TETEATEEPKVA
-240 DQATESSQDEVTS
+240 DKATESSPDEVTS

-286 EAENNKE
+286 AAEDNKE
-293 AVSQLLTEAIDLA
+293 AVSQILTEAIDLA
-306 GLNTKKDAALLEIDQ
+306 ELNTKKDAALVEIDQ

-354 RAEEQANQAQNG
+354 RAEEQANQAQTG
-366 EATTEEKPEA
+366 EATTEAKPEA
-376 QTKPAPEKKPE
+376 KPEGKKPAPEKKPE
-387 EAPKPEEKRPETD
+387 ADQKPEAKN
-400 KKPESDKKPAPE
+400 
-412 KKPDAGQK
+412 
-420 PEAKKPEEKK
+420 PEAKKPE
-430 PEVKKPEN
+430 N
-438 KKPEEKKPEV
+438 KKSEEKKPEA

-468 EQKPDQQ
+468 EQKPEQQ
-475 KQPDQSADKAAQD
+475 KQPDKSADKAAQD

-509 LANLSDKQKGEL
+509 LVNLSDKQKGEL
-521 LAGIDKADTPAKIGE
+521 LAGIDKADTPAKIGK
-536 ILDFARKL
+536 ILDFSRKL

>member
-12 FSFNYLCLFRRVIS
+12 FSFNYLCLLRRVIS

-79 TTTQADQ
+79 TTQADQ

-127 NYIQPEIAT
+127 NYTQPEIAT
-136 EDADDIKDFKLYK
+136 EDTDDTKDLKLYK
-149 AAKIAKLKAKDFDNA
+149 AAKIAALKAKDIDNETA
-164 TFIKKLEDA
+164 LKTIEDA
-173 ETKEGF
+173 ETKE
-179 DTLFTELEAEVDKKA
+179 AVDKLFKELDA
-194 EDTATDEPVD
+194 KVEKPAD
-204 ETTDQAKTEESAP
+204 ETTAPTETEESEP
-217 TQSAESSDAES
+217 TQDAES
-228 TEAEATEEPKVT
+228 TETEATEATEEPKVA
-240 DQATESSQDEVTS
+240 DQATESIPDEATS
-253 ETEEDD
+253 KTEKDD

-279 DFAQKIK
+279 DYAQKIK
-286 EAENNKE
+286 EAEDNKE
-293 AVSQLLTEAIDLA
+293 AVSQILTEAIDLA
-306 GLNTKKDAALLEIDQ
+306 ELNTKKDAALVEIDQ

-336 EVATSAEEVDN
+336 EVAISAEEVDN

-354 RAEEQANQAQNG
+354 RAEEQANQAQTG

-376 QTKPAPEKKPE
+376 KPEVKPEDKKPAPEKKPE
-387 EAPKPEEKRPETD
+387 E
-400 KKPESDKKPAPE
+400 KKTE
-412 KKPDAGQK
+412 AGQK

-430 PEVKKPEN
+430 PENKKPEA
-438 KKPEEKKPEV
+438 KKPEEKKPETKKPEV
-448 KKPDASKQPEKGKEA
+448 KKPEEKKPEAK
-463 QPQKP
+463 KP

-475 KQPDQSADKAAQD
+475 KQPDKSADKAAQD

>member
-1 MIVVDRGAIID
+1 
-12 FSFNYLCLFRRVIS
+12 

-55 VASIAVGATLL
+55 VASITIGATLL

-73 NAEEQS
+73 NAEEPS
-79 TTTQADQ
+79 TTQTDQ
-86 SLGEYKEAAKKDL
+86 SLGEYKEVAKKDL

-127 NYIQPEIAT
+127 NYTQPEIAT
-136 EDADDIKDFKLYK
+136 EDTDDIKDLKLYK
-149 AAKIAKLKAKDFDNA
+149 AAKIAALKAKDVDNETA
-164 TFIKKLEDA
+164 LKTIEDA
-173 ETKEGF
+173 ETKE
-179 DTLFTELEAEVDKKA
+179 AVDKLFKELDVKVEKPA
-194 EDTATDEPVD
+194 D
-204 ETTDQAKTEESAP
+204 ETTAPTETEDSAP
-217 TQSAESSDAES
+217 TQAAES
-228 TEAEATEEPKVT
+228 TETEATEATEEPKVA
-240 DQATESSQDEVTS
+240 DQATESIPDEVTS

-286 EAENNKE
+286 AAEDNKE
-293 AVSQLLTEAIDLA
+293 AVSQILTEAMALA
-306 GLNTKKDAALLEIDQ
+306 ELNTKKDAALVEIDQ

-336 EVATSAEEVDN
+336 EVAASAEGVDN
-347 VLTDAGK
+347 VLVEAQK

-387 EAPKPEEKRPETD
+387 EAPKPEEKKPETD
-400 KKPESDKKPAPE
+400 KKPESDKKPAPD

-420 PEAKKPEEKK
+420 PEAEKKPEAKKPEAEKK

-438 KKPEEKKPEV
+438 KKSEEKKPEA

-475 KQPDQSADKAAQD
+475 KQPDKSADKAAQD

-509 LANLSDKQKGEL
+509 LANLSDKQKSEL

>member
-1 MIVVDRGAIID
+1 MI
-12 FSFNYLCLFRRVIS
+12 
-26 MVGKN
+26 GKN

-79 TTTQADQ
+79 TTQADQ

-127 NYIQPEIAT
+127 NYTQPEIAT
-136 EDADDIKDFKLYK
+136 EDTDDIKDLKLYK
-149 AAKIAKLKAKDFDNA
+149 AAKIAALKAKDIDNETA
-164 TFIKKLEDA
+164 LKTIEDA
-173 ETKEGF
+173 ETKE
-179 DTLFTELEAEVDKKA
+179 AVDKSFKELDA
-194 EDTATDEPVD
+194 KVEKPAD
-204 ETTDQAKTEESAP
+204 ETTAPTETEESAP
-217 TQSAESSDAES
+217 TQDAES
-228 TEAEATEEPKVT
+228 TETEATESIP
-240 DQATESSQDEVTS
+240 DEVTS

-286 EAENNKE
+286 AAEDNKE
-293 AVSQLLTEAIDLA
+293 VVSQILTEAIDLA
-306 GLNTKKDAALLEIDQ
+306 ELNTKKDAALVEIDQ

-336 EVATSAEEVDN
+336 EVAISAEEVDN
-347 VLTDAGK
+347 VLIEAQK
-354 RAEEQANQAQNG
+354 RAEEQASQAQNG

-376 QTKPAPEKKPE
+376 KPAPEKKPE
-387 EAPKPEEKRPETD
+387 AAPKPEEKKPETD
-400 KKPESDKKPAPE
+400 KKPAPD

-420 PEAKKPEEKK
+420 PEAEKKPNKNPEAKKPEEKK
-430 PEVKKPEN
+430 PEA
-438 KKPEEKKPEV
+438 
-448 KKPDASKQPEKGKEA
+448 KKPDTSKQPEKGKEA

-475 KQPDQSADKAAQD
+475 KQQDQSADKAAKAAQD

-560 PDTATGAWALG
+560 PDTATGAWSLG

>member
-73 NAEEQS
+73 NAEEPA
-79 TTTQADQ
+79 TTQADQ

-99 ADKKIENEH
+99 TDKKIENEH

-116 ESKEAVDKLVA
+116 ESKEAVDKLVEH
-127 NYIQPEIAT
+127 YEHPELA
-136 EDADDIKDFKLYK
+136 EDVEADVKDLKLYK
-149 AAKIAKLKAKDFDNA
+149 AAKIAKLKAKNFDNA
-164 TFIKKLEDA
+164 TFLKKLEDA

-179 DTLFTELEAEVDKKA
+179 DTLFTELEAEVDKK
-194 EDTATDEPVD
+194 ESQT
-204 ETTDQAKTEESAP
+204 ETEEAQEIEESAP
-217 TQSAESSDAES
+217 TQAAES
-228 TEAEATEEPKVT
+228 TETEITEESNPADKT
-240 DQATESSQDEVTS
+240 TETEVTS
-253 ETEEDD
+253 ETEAEDN
-259 DYAEAVREL
+259 YAEAVKEL
-268 NDLNLSDTIKE
+268 ADLNLSDTIKE
-279 DFAQKIK
+279 DYAQKIK
-286 EAENNKE
+286 AAEDNKE
-293 AVSQLLTEAIDLA
+293 AVSQILTEAMALA
-306 GLNTKKDAALLEIDQ
+306 ELNTKKDAALVEIDQ

-336 EVATSAEEVDN
+336 EVASSAEEVDN
-347 VLTDAGK
+347 VLVEAQK

-366 EATTEEKPEA
+366 KATTEEKPEA
-376 QTKPAPEKKPE
+376 KPAPEKKPE
-387 EAPKPEEKRPETD
+387 DAPKPEEKKPET
-400 KKPESDKKPAPE
+400 DKKPAPE
-412 KKPDAGQK
+412 KKPEAGQK
-420 PEAKKPEEKK
+420 PEAEKKPDKKPEAKK
-430 PEVKKPEN
+430 PGN
-438 KKPEEKKPEV
+438 KKPEEKKPEA
-448 KKPDASKQPEKGKEA
+448 KKPDTSKQPEKGKEA

-475 KQPDQSADKAAQD
+475 KQPDKSADKAAQD

-521 LAGIDKADTPAKIGE
+521 LAGVDKADTPAKIGE

-571 LIGATAILAG
+571 LIGATATLAG

>member
-1 MIVVDRGAIID
+1 
-12 FSFNYLCLFRRVIS
+12 

-73 NAEEQS
+73 NAEEPS
-79 TTTQADQ
+79 TTQADQ

-136 EDADDIKDFKLYK
+136 EDADDIKDLKLYK
-149 AAKIAKLKAKDFDNA
+149 AAKIAALKAKDIDNETA
-164 TFIKKLEDA
+164 LKTIEDA
-173 ETKEGF
+173 ETKE
-179 DTLFTELEAEVDKKA
+179 AVDKLFKELDA
-194 EDTATDEPVD
+194 KVEKPAD
-204 ETTDQAKTEESAP
+204 ETTAPTETEESEP
-217 TQSAESSDAES
+217 TQDAES
-228 TEAEATEEPKVT
+228 TETEATEATEEPKVA
-240 DQATESSQDEVTS
+240 DQATESIPDEVTS
-253 ETEEDD
+253 KTEEDD

-286 EAENNKE
+286 AAEDNKE
-293 AVSQLLTEAIDLA
+293 AVSQILTEAIDLA
-306 GLNTKKDAALLEIDQ
+306 ELNTKKDAALVEIDQ
-321 TNLHVDDSNELKGRI
+321 TNLHADDSNELKGRI
-336 EVATSAEEVDN
+336 EVAISAEEVDN
-347 VLTDAGK
+347 VLVEAQK
-354 RAEEQANQAQNG
+354 RAEEQANQAQTG
-366 EATTEEKPEA
+366 EATTAEKPEA
-376 QTKPAPEKKPE
+376 KPEGKKPAPEKKPE
-387 EAPKPEEKRPETD
+387 AD
-400 KKPESDKKPAPE
+400 
-412 KKPDAGQK
+412 QK

-430 PEVKKPEN
+430 PEVKKPEEKKPETKNPEAKKPEN
-438 KKPEEKKPEV
+438 KKSEEKKPEA

-468 EQKPDQQ
+468 EQKPEQQ
-475 KQPDQSADKAAQD
+475 KQPDKSADKAAQD

-509 LANLSDKQKGEL
+509 LVNLSDKQKGEL
-521 LAGIDKADTPAKIGE
+521 LAGIDKADTPAKIGK
-536 ILDFARKL
+536 ILDFSRKL

>member
-1 MIVVDRGAIID
+1 MIVVDRGVIID

-73 NAEEQS
+73 NAEEPS
-79 TTTQADQ
+79 TTQADQ
-86 SLGEYKEAAKKDL
+86 SLGEYKEVAKKDL
-99 ADKKIENEH
+99 VDKKIENEH

-116 ESKEAVDKLVA
+116 ESKEAVDKLVEH
-127 NYIQPEIAT
+127 YEHPELA
-136 EDADDIKDFKLYK
+136 EDVEADVKDLKLYK
-149 AAKIAKLKAKDFDNA
+149 AAKIAKLKAKNFDNA
-164 TFIKKLEDA
+164 TFLKKLEDA

-179 DTLFTELEAEVDKKA
+179 DTLFTELEAEVDKK
-194 EDTATDEPVD
+194 ESQT
-204 ETTDQAKTEESAP
+204 ETEEAKEIEESAP
-217 TQSAESSDAES
+217 TQAAES
-228 TEAEATEEPKVT
+228 TETEITEESTPADKT
-240 DQATESSQDEVTS
+240 TETEVTS
-253 ETEEDD
+253 ETEAEDN
-259 DYAEAVREL
+259 YAEAVKEL
-268 NDLNLSDTIKE
+268 ADLNLSDSIKE
-279 DFAQKIK
+279 DFAQKIN
-286 EAENNKE
+286 EAEDNKE
-293 AVSQLLTEAIDLA
+293 AVSQILTEAMALA
-306 GLNTKKDAALLEIDQ
+306 ELNTKKDAALVEIDQ

-336 EVATSAEEVDN
+336 EVASSAEEVDN
-347 VLTDAGK
+347 VLVEAQK
-354 RAEEQANQAQNG
+354 RAEEQANQTQNG
-366 EATTEEKPEA
+366 EATTEEKPEDA
-376 QTKPAPEKKPE
+376 PKPEEKKPETEKKPAPEKKPE
-387 EAPKPEEKRPETD
+387 
-400 KKPESDKKPAPE
+400 
-412 KKPDAGQK
+412 AGQK
-420 PEAKKPEEKK
+420 PEAEKKPDKKPEA
-430 PEVKKPEN
+430 KKPEN
-438 KKPEEKKPEV
+438 KKPEEKKPEA
-448 KKPDASKQPEKGKEA
+448 KKPDTNKQPEKGKEA

-475 KQPDQSADKAAQD
+475 KQPDKSADKAAQD

-499 KDEAKKEINN
+499 KEEAKKEINN

>member
-1 MIVVDRGAIID
+1 
-12 FSFNYLCLFRRVIS
+12 

-73 NAEEQS
+73 NAEEPA
-79 TTTQADQ
+79 TTQADQ

-99 ADKKIENEH
+99 TDKKIENEH

-116 ESKEAVDKLVA
+116 ESKEAVDKLVEH
-127 NYIQPEIAT
+127 YEHPELA
-136 EDADDIKDFKLYK
+136 EDVEADVKDLKLYK
-149 AAKIAKLKAKDFDNA
+149 ATKIAKLKAKNFDNA
-164 TFIKKLEDA
+164 TFLKKLEDA

-179 DTLFTELEAEVDKKA
+179 DTLFTELEAEVDKK
-194 EDTATDEPVD
+194 ESQT
-204 ETTDQAKTEESAP
+204 ETEEAKEIEESAP
-217 TQSAESSDAES
+217 TQAAES
-228 TEAEATEEPKVT
+228 TETEITEESTPADKT
-240 DQATESSQDEVTS
+240 TETEVTS
-253 ETEEDD
+253 ETEAEDN
-259 DYAEAVREL
+259 YAEAVKEL
-268 NDLNLSDTIKE
+268 ADLNLSDSIKE

-286 EAENNKE
+286 EAEDNKE
-293 AVSQLLTEAIDLA
+293 AVSQILTEAMALA
-306 GLNTKKDAALLEIDQ
+306 ELNTKKDAALVEIDQ

-336 EVATSAEEVDN
+336 EVASSAEEVDN
-347 VLTDAGK
+347 VLVEAQK
-354 RAEEQANQAQNG
+354 RAEEQANQTQNG

-376 QTKPAPEKKPE
+376 KPAPEKKPE
-387 EAPKPEEKRPETD
+387 DAPKPEEKKPET
-400 KKPESDKKPAPE
+400 EKKPAPE
-412 KKPDAGQK
+412 KKPEAGQK
-420 PEAKKPEEKK
+420 PEAEKKPDKKPEA
-430 PEVKKPEN
+430 KKPEN
-438 KKPEEKKPEV
+438 KKPEEKKPEA
-448 KKPDASKQPEKGKEA
+448 KKPDTNKQPEKGKEA

-475 KQPDQSADKAAQD
+475 KQPDKSADKAAQD

-499 KDEAKKEINN
+499 KEEAKKEINN

>member
-1 MIVVDRGAIID
+1 
-12 FSFNYLCLFRRVIS
+12 

-38 QEADKQTRFSL
+38 QKADKQTRFSL

-73 NAEEQS
+73 NAEEPS
-79 TTTQADQ
+79 TTQTDQ
-86 SLGEYKEAAKKDL
+86 SLGEYKEVAKKDL
-99 ADKKIENEH
+99 AGKKIENEH

-127 NYIQPEIAT
+127 NYTQPEIAT
-136 EDADDIKDFKLYK
+136 EDTDNIKDLKLYK
-149 AAKIAKLKAKDFDNA
+149 AAKIAALKAKDIDNETA
-164 TFIKKLEDA
+164 LKTIEDA
-173 ETKEGF
+173 ETKE
-179 DTLFTELEAEVDKKA
+179 AVDKLFKELDA
-194 EDTATDEPVD
+194 KVEKPAD
-204 ETTDQAKTEESAP
+204 ETTAPTETEESTP
-217 TQSAESSDAES
+217 TQDAES
-228 TEAEATEEPKVT
+228 TETEATEESNPVDK
-240 DQATESSQDEVTS
+240 ATETEVIS
-253 ETEEDD
+253 ETEAEDN
-259 DYAEAVREL
+259 YAEAVREL

-279 DFAQKIK
+279 DYAQKIK
-286 EAENNKE
+286 EAEDNKE
-293 AVSQLLTEAIDLA
+293 AVSQILTEAIDLA
-306 GLNTKKDAALLEIDQ
+306 ELNTKKDAALVEIDQ

-336 EVATSAEEVDN
+336 EVASSAAEVDN
-347 VLTDAGK
+347 VLVEAQK
-354 RAEEQANQAQNG
+354 RAEEQASQAQNG

-376 QTKPAPEKKPE
+376 QTKPVPEKKPE
-387 EAPKPEEKRPETD
+387 EAPKPEEKKPETD

-430 PEVKKPEN
+430 PEVKKPED
-438 KKPEEKKPEV
+438 KKPEA

-475 KQPDQSADKAAQD
+475 KQPDKSADKAAQD

-536 ILDFARKL
+536 IIDFARKL

-560 PDTATGAWALG
+560 PDTATGAWVLG

>member
-12 FSFNYLCLFRRVIS
+12 FSFNYLCLLRRVIS
-26 MVGKN
+26 MIGKN

-55 VASIAVGATLL
+55 VASIAVGAMLL

-79 TTTQADQ
+79 TTQADQ

-99 ADKKIENEH
+99 VDKKIENEH

-116 ESKEAVDKLVA
+116 ESKEAVDKLVV
-127 NYIQPEIAT
+127 NYTHPEIAT
-136 EDADDIKDFKLYK
+136 EDTDDIKDLKLYK

-240 DQATESSQDEVTS
+240 DQATEVSPDEVTS

-286 EAENNKE
+286 AAEDNKE
-293 AVSQLLTEAIDLA
+293 AVSQILTEAIDLA
-306 GLNTKKDAALLEIDQ
+306 ELNTKKDAALVEIDQ

-354 RAEEQANQAQNG
+354 RAEEQANQAQTG
-366 EATTEEKPEA
+366 EATTEAKPEA
-376 QTKPAPEKKPE
+376 KPE
-387 EAPKPEEKRPETD
+387 
-400 KKPESDKKPAPE
+400 DKKPAPE
-412 KKPDAGQK
+412 KKTEEKKPEAGQK

-430 PEVKKPEN
+430 PEA
-438 KKPEEKKPEV
+438 

-468 EQKPDQQ
+468 EQKPEQQ
-475 KQPDQSADKAAQD
+475 KQQDQSADKAAQD

-493 LKMAAA
+493 LKMATA

>member
-1 MIVVDRGAIID
+1 MIVVDRGAIRD
-12 FSFNYLCLFRRVIS
+12 FSFNYLCLLRRVIS

-38 QEADKQTRFSL
+38 QKADKQTRFSL

-73 NAEEQS
+73 NAEEPS
-79 TTTQADQ
+79 TTQADQ

-127 NYIQPEIAT
+127 NYTQPEIAT
-136 EDADDIKDFKLYK
+136 EDTDDIKDLKLYK
-149 AAKIAKLKAKDFDNA
+149 AAKIAALKAKDIDNETA
-164 TFIKKLEDA
+164 LKTIEDA
-173 ETKEGF
+173 ETKE
-179 DTLFTELEAEVDKKA
+179 AVDKLFKELDA
-194 EDTATDEPVD
+194 KVEKPAD
-204 ETTDQAKTEESAP
+204 ETTAPTETEESEP
-217 TQSAESSDAES
+217 TQDAES
-228 TEAEATEEPKVT
+228 TETEESNPVDKATET
-240 DQATESSQDEVTS
+240 EVTS
-253 ETEEDD
+253 ETETEDN
-259 DYAEAVREL
+259 YAEAVREL

-286 EAENNKE
+286 AAEDNKE
-293 AVSQLLTEAIDLA
+293 AVSQILTEAIDLA
-306 GLNTKKDAALLEIDQ
+306 ELNTKKDAALVEIDQ

-336 EVATSAEEVDN
+336 EVAASAEEVDN
-347 VLTDAGK
+347 VLVEAQK

-376 QTKPAPEKKPE
+376 QTKPVPEKKPE
-387 EAPKPEEKRPETD
+387 EAPKPEEKKPETD

-430 PEVKKPEN
+430 PEVKKPE
-438 KKPEEKKPEV
+438 EKKPEV
-448 KKPDASKQPEKGKEA
+448 KKSDASKQPEKGKEA

-468 EQKPDQQ
+468 DQQ
-475 KQPDQSADKAAQD
+475 KQPDKSADKAAQD

-493 LKMAAA
+493 LKMTAA

-571 LIGATAILAG
+571 LIGTTAILAG

>member
-1 MIVVDRGAIID
+1 MIVVDRGVIRD
-12 FSFNYLCLFRRVIS
+12 FSFNYLCLLRRVIS

-55 VASIAVGATLL
+55 VASIAVGTTLL

-116 ESKEAVDKLVA
+116 ESKETVDKLVA
-127 NYIQPEIAT
+127 NYTQPEIAT
-136 EDADDIKDFKLYK
+136 DDTDDIKDLKLYK
-149 AAKIAKLKAKDFDNA
+149 AAKIAALKAKDIDNETA
-164 TFIKKLEDA
+164 LKTIEDA
-173 ETKEGF
+173 ETKE
-179 DTLFTELEAEVDKKA
+179 AVDKLFKELDA
-194 EDTATDEPVD
+194 KVEKPAD
-204 ETTDQAKTEESAP
+204 ETTAPTETEESEP
-217 TQSAESSDAES
+217 TQDAES
-228 TEAEATEEPKVT
+228 TETEESNTVDKATET
-240 DQATESSQDEVTS
+240 EVTS
-253 ETEEDD
+253 ETETEDN
-259 DYAEAVREL
+259 YAEAVREL

-286 EAENNKE
+286 AAEDNKE
-293 AVSQLLTEAIDLA
+293 AVSQILTEAIDLA
-306 GLNTKKDAALLEIDQ
+306 ELNTKKDAALVEIDQ

-336 EVATSAEEVDN
+336 EVAASAEEVDN
-347 VLTDAGK
+347 VLVEAQK

-376 QTKPAPEKKPE
+376 QTKPVPEKKPE
-387 EAPKPEEKRPETD
+387 EAPKPEEKKPETD

-430 PEVKKPEN
+430 PEVKKPED
-438 KKPEEKKPEV
+438 KKPEA

-475 KQPDQSADKAAQD
+475 KQPDKSADKAAQD

-544 NQDQAPKQQ
+544 NQDQSPKQQ

-560 PDTATGAWALG
+560 PDTATGAWVLG

>member
-1 MIVVDRGAIID
+1 MI
-12 FSFNYLCLFRRVIS
+12 
-26 MVGKN
+26 GKN

-79 TTTQADQ
+79 TTTQTDQ

-127 NYIQPEIAT
+127 NYTQPEIAT
-136 EDADDIKDFKLYK
+136 EDTDNIKDLKLYK
-149 AAKIAKLKAKDFDNA
+149 AAKIAALKAKDIDNETA
-164 TFIKKLEDA
+164 LKTIEDA
-173 ETKEGF
+173 ETKE
-179 DTLFTELEAEVDKKA
+179 AVDKLFKELDA
-194 EDTATDEPVD
+194 KVEKPAD
-204 ETTDQAKTEESAP
+204 ETTAPTETEDSAP
-217 TQSAESSDAES
+217 TQDAES
-228 TEAEATEEPKVT
+228 TENEATEEPKVA
-240 DQATESSQDEVTS
+240 DQATESIPDEVTL
-253 ETEEDD
+253 ETEKDD

-286 EAENNKE
+286 AAEDNKE
-293 AVSQLLTEAIDLA
+293 AVSQILTEAIDLA
-306 GLNTKKDAALLEIDQ
+306 ELNTKKDAALVEIDQ
-321 TNLHVDDSNELKGRI
+321 TNLHVDDSNELKGRV
-336 EVATSAEEVDN
+336 EVAASAEEVDN
-347 VLTDAGK
+347 VLVEAQK
-354 RAEEQANQAQNG
+354 RAEEQASQSQNG

-387 EAPKPEEKRPETD
+387 EAPKPEEK
-400 KKPESDKKPAPE
+400 
-412 KKPDAGQK
+412 KPDAGQK
-420 PEAKKPEEKK
+420 PE
-430 PEVKKPEN
+430 N
-438 KKPEEKKPEV
+438 KKPEAQ
-448 KKPDASKQPEKGKEA
+448 KPDASKQPEKGKEA

-468 EQKPDQQ
+468 EQKPEQQ
-475 KQPDQSADKAAQD
+475 KQPDKSADKAAQD

-509 LANLSDKQKGEL
+509 LANLSDKQKSEL

-560 PDTATGAWALG
+560 PDTATGAWVLG

>member
-1 MIVVDRGAIID
+1 
-12 FSFNYLCLFRRVIS
+12 

-73 NAEEQS
+73 NAEEPS
-79 TTTQADQ
+79 TTQADQ

-127 NYIQPEIAT
+127 NYTQPEIAT
-136 EDADDIKDFKLYK
+136 EDTDDIKDLKLYK
-149 AAKIAKLKAKDFDNA
+149 AAKIAKLKAKNFDNA

-179 DTLFTELEAEVDKKA
+179 DTLFAELEAEVDKKESQA
-194 EDTATDEPVD
+194 ETE
-204 ETTDQAKTEESAP
+204 EAKETEESAP
-217 TQSAESSDAES
+217 TQDAES
-228 TEAEATEEPKVT
+228 TET
-240 DQATESSQDEVTS
+240 EVTS
-253 ETEEDD
+253 ETEIEAEDN
-259 DYAEAVREL
+259 YAEAVKEL
-268 NDLNLSDTIKE
+268 ADLNLSDSIKE

-286 EAENNKE
+286 EAEDNKE
-293 AVSQLLTEAIDLA
+293 AVSQILTEAIELA
-306 GLNTKKDAALLEIDQ
+306 ELNTKKDAALVEIDQ
-321 TNLHVDDSNELKGRI
+321 MNLHVDDSNELKGRV
-336 EVATSAEEVDN
+336 EVAASAEEVDN

-354 RAEEQANQAQNG
+354 RAEEQAIQAQNG

-376 QTKPAPEKKPE
+376 KPAPEKKPE
-387 EAPKPEEKRPETD
+387 AAPKPEEKKPETD
-400 KKPESDKKPAPE
+400 KKPELDKKPAPE

-420 PEAKKPEEKK
+420 PEAEKK

-438 KKPEEKKPEV
+438 

-463 QPQKP
+463 QPQKS

-475 KQPDQSADKAAQD
+475 KQPDKSADKATQD

>member
-1 MIVVDRGAIID
+1 MI
-12 FSFNYLCLFRRVIS
+12 
-26 MVGKN
+26 GKN

-38 QEADKQTRFSL
+38 QKADKQTRFSL

-127 NYIQPEIAT
+127 NYTQPEIAT
-136 EDADDIKDFKLYK
+136 EDTDDIKDLKLYK
-149 AAKIAKLKAKDFDNA
+149 AAKIAALKAKDIDNETA
-164 TFIKKLEDA
+164 LKTIEDA
-173 ETKEGF
+173 ETKE
-179 DTLFTELEAEVDKKA
+179 AVDKLFKELDA
-194 EDTATDEPVD
+194 KVEKPAD
-204 ETTDQAKTEESAP
+204 ETTAPTETEESEP
-217 TQSAESSDAES
+217 TQDAES
-228 TEAEATEEPKVT
+228 TETEESNPVDKATET
-240 DQATESSQDEVTS
+240 EVTS
-253 ETEEDD
+253 ETETEDN
-259 DYAEAVREL
+259 YAEAVREL

-286 EAENNKE
+286 AAEDNKE
-293 AVSQLLTEAIDLA
+293 AVSQILTEAIDLA
-306 GLNTKKDAALLEIDQ
+306 ELNTKKDAALVEIDQ

-336 EVATSAEEVDN
+336 EVAASAEEVDN
-347 VLTDAGK
+347 VLVEAQK
-354 RAEEQANQAQNG
+354 RAEEQASQAQNG
-366 EATTEEKPEA
+366 EATTAEKPEA
-376 QTKPAPEKKPE
+376 KPEGKKPAPEKKPE
-387 EAPKPEEKRPETD
+387 AD
-400 KKPESDKKPAPE
+400 
-412 KKPDAGQK
+412 QK

-430 PEVKKPEN
+430 PEVKKPEEKKPETKNPEAKKPEN
-438 KKPEEKKPEV
+438 KKSEEKKPEA

-468 EQKPDQQ
+468 EQKPEQQ
-475 KQPDQSADKAAQD
+475 KQPDKSADKAAQD

-509 LANLSDKQKGEL
+509 LVNLSDKQKGEL

-536 ILDFARKL
+536 ILDFSRKL